1 MSIVAQITIKM
12 GRVVETREII
22 NIHKDFIPPINFRAL
37 FKYRTVILVEVFAC
51 YRPPRFDNKSKF
63 FFVSILNKVNCEQE
77 ENYMIYYYTLH
88 FNIKLLIIV
97 CLLKLQEY
105 SILVFFRI

>member
-63 FFVSILNKVNCEQE
+63 LLCVNIEQSK
-77 ENYMIYYYTLH
+77 
-88 FNIKLLIIV
+88 F
-97 CLLKLQEY
+97 
-105 SILVFFRI
+105 